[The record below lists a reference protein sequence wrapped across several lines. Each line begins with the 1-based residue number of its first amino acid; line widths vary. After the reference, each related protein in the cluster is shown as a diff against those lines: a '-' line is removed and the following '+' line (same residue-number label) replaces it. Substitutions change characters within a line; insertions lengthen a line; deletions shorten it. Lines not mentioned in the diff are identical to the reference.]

1 MGLTKKLQEIADAIT
16 ADREALLEAV
26 SSLSEAQFDYKPA
39 PDQWAISDILHHLAL
54 ADEGSGR
61 LTSMMLKKA
70 AEMNIPPD
78 PAPDASAL
86 DCLDEFAEVLRT
98 TRAQAPDIVA
108 PRLDVPAQESLAKLT
123 ASRARLM
130 ANIERLAEYDL
141 SRLTYPHPFLGNINL
156 YQWLLIGGRHES
168 RHTAQIGR
176 VKATEN
182 FPKAD

>member
-1 MGLTKKLQEIADAIT
+1 MGLTKKLQEIAEAIT

-26 SSLSEAQFDYKPA
+26 SGLSEAQFDYRPA
-39 PDQWAISDILHHLAL
+39 PDQWSISDILHHLAL

-70 AEMNIPPD
+70 GEMNLPPD

-86 DCLDEFAEVLRT
+86 DCLDQFAEVLRA
-98 TRAQAPDIVA
+98 TRAEAPDIVA
-108 PRLDVPAQESLAKLT
+108 PRSHLSAAESLTKLD
-123 ASRARLM
+123 ASRERLR
-130 ANIERLAEYDL
+130 ANIERLAQYDL
-141 SRLTYPHPFLGNINL
+141 SQLNYPHPLLGTLNL
-156 YQWLLIGGRHES
+156 YQWLLIGGRHER

-182 FPKAD
+182 FPNGL